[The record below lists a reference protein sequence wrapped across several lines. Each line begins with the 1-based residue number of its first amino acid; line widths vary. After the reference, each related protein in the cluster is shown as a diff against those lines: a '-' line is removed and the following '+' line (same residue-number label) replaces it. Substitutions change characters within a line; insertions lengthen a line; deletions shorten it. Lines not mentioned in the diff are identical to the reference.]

1 MTEQLTE
8 TCPACNGCGELATS
22 HKFTCYECNGTGKVT
37 PAMKDEIL
45 AREREIQREF
55 DKRLTQSE
63 YRQMGG

>member
-8 TCPACNGCGELATS
+8 TCPACSGSGELATS
-22 HKFTCYECNGTGKVT
+22 HKFTCYECNGKGKVT
-37 PAMKDEIL
+37 LARKDEIL
-45 AREREIQREF
+45 AVEREIQREF